1 MRYQVINKSPNVWD
15 STFFTFYADP
25 DSPDGT
31 SSDDLLGCD
40 TLLQLGYNYSGGTTT
55 YGAYGVQLL
64 QGPVNKLTG
73 DTLRM
78 TSFNPSHLHYACNDE
93 VNGNPLGAYNYM
105 KGYKTDGT
113 SFLDPTYTPY
123 RKTKFVF
130 SGDPETNA
138 GWIPS
143 KGYVLNCNGADTGNI
158 VYYHGWDTKFQINTG
173 AGNFRVMPKDT
184 QNIYYSQLI
193 AKGNSNSNSVTSLKL
208 LSNSSRTI
216 FKLGIQGELEN
227 NCTNLASGIPDD
239 FSITQNFPNPFNSQ
253 TVIRFTAPRNAYIK
267 ISVYDMLGKEVA
279 IPVNGQTPAGYHEVN
294 VSALNLS
301 SGIYFYRMQVVDN
314 TVSNALKLGR
324 VHRMVVV
331 K

>member
-1 MRYQVINKSPNVWD
+1 
-15 STFFTFYADP
+15 
-25 DSPDGT
+25 
-31 SSDDLLGCD
+31 
-40 TLLQLGYNYSGGTTT
+40 LQIGYNYSGDTAT
-55 YGAYGVQLL
+55 YAASGVQLL

-73 DTLRM
+73 DTIRM
-78 TSFNPSHLHYACNDE
+78 SSFNPSHLDYACNSE
-93 VNGNPLGAYNYM
+93 VNGNPVGAYNYM

-138 GWIPS
+138 GWTPS
-143 KGYVLNCNGADTGNI
+143 KGFVLNCNGADTGNI
-158 VYYHGWDTKFQINTG
+158 IFLSGWDTKFQISTG
-173 AGNFRVMPKDT
+173 AGNFKMMPKDT

-193 AKGNSNSNSVTSLKL
+193 AEGNTNKNSVTKLKSLSYSAK
-208 LSNSSRTI
+208 TI
-216 FKLGIQGELEN
+216 FKLGIQGEIEN
-227 NCTNLASGIPDD
+227 NCTNPAAIIPSD

-253 TVIRFTAPRNAYIK
+253 TVIRYTSPRSAYIK
-267 ISVYDMLGKEVA
+267 ISVYDLLGKEIVV
-279 IPVNGQTPAGYHEVN
+279 PVNGQTPAGYHEVN

-324 VHRMVVV
+324 VYKMVVV